1 HATPELLVVG
11 VRTTRRYRHIEGEV
25 SSAQIERVAQR
36 LRKADPGQLRI
47 VVTHQPA
54 HVVHPDDEK
63 HLLRGRERA
72 LNAWAQAGMDLIL
85 RGHILS
91 PSITRLDAELVG
103 GLAEV
108 WSIKAGTATTSRI
121 RHDSTN
127 SVGLIRYGLEG
138 TLRFCTVE
146 QWAY

>member
-1 HATPELLVVG
+1 
-11 VRTTRRYRHIEGEV
+11 
-25 SSAQIERVAQR
+25 QIERVAQR

-85 RGHILS
+85 GGHIHR
-91 PSITRLDAELVG
+91 PSITRLDAKLVG
-103 GLAEV
+103 GQAEV
-108 WSIKAGTATTSRI
+108 WSVQAGTATSSRI
-121 RHDSTN
+121 RHNSTN
-127 SVGLIRYGLEG
+127 SVGLIRYGFEG
-138 TLRFCTVE
+138 DPRS
-146 QWAY
+146 